1 MMNMLCKRH
10 KEKKNIHVALNGL
23 EKRLQPFI
31 RSGIRKISDED
42 LWENE
47 SKLQAR

>member
-1 MMNMLCKRH
+1 MNMLCTKQTMTK

-31 RSGIRKISDED
+31 RSGIRKIPDED
-42 LWENE
+42 LWGNG
-47 SKLQAR
+47 